1 MSDESSTNARNSRPT
16 RHVVL
21 KYSSGTGPPTPV
33 SESDSRS
40 RPRNRK
46 RRLSMDPQSV
56 DDQSLQIPVAS
67 VRRSSRH
74 NLLPDEDEEEED
86 ISLEQEQEKE
96 QDPEQE
102 PEQEAEPEPEQE
114 LEEDSFRDPST
125 PPPRPAARG
134 VGRPK
139 GRTRGRKP
147 GSATASNGPSPRKSR
162 RTAGAAGPNA
172 DEAAKTKDEDD
183 ENYELLQHEADMATL
198 PDQDVSHR
206 SAEVKRAF
214 DSVNSLYSIN
224 LEEEETWRD
233 TADSIAICL
242 DNLRDQWHDLEM
254 HRRQLLRSSRS

>member
-1 MSDESSTNARNSRPT
+1 MSEESSTNARNSRPT

-46 RRLSMDPQSV
+46 RRLSMDPHLV
-56 DDQSLQIPVAS
+56 DDQSGQISVAP

-74 NLLPDEDEEEED
+74 SLLPEEDEEEEEL
-86 ISLEQEQEKE
+86 SLEQEQEKE

-102 PEQEAEPEPEQE
+102 PENEAEDQEQ
-114 LEEDSFRDPST
+114 EEDSFRDPST
-125 PPPRPAARG
+125 PPPRPATRG

-147 GSATASNGPSPRKSR
+147 ANATASNGPSPRKSR

-172 DEAAKTKDEDD
+172 EGAAKSKEEDD
-183 ENYELLQHEADMATL
+183 ENYELLQHEADIANL
-198 PDQDVSHR
+198 ADQDVAHR
-206 SAEVKRAF
+206 SPEVKRAF
-214 DSVNSLYSIN
+214 DSVNALYSIN

-233 TADSIAICL
+233 TADSIATCL
-242 DNLRDQWHDLEM
+242 DNLRDRWHDLEM
-254 HRRQLLRSSRS
+254 HRRQLIRSSRS